1 MFRETFTLLITNI
14 PKSTIRG
21 HGKII
26 TQVQVQSF
34 QVEHLVQIF
43 RVEHL
48 VQSFQVEHLVQ
59 VFKLNTCTEA

>member
-1 MFRETFTLLITNI
+1 MFRDTFTLLITNI

-21 HGKII
+21 HGK

-43 RVEHL
+43 PVEHL
-48 VQSFQVEHLVQ
+48 VQSFQVEYLHRSLMIAQ
-59 VFKLNTCTEA
+59 GR